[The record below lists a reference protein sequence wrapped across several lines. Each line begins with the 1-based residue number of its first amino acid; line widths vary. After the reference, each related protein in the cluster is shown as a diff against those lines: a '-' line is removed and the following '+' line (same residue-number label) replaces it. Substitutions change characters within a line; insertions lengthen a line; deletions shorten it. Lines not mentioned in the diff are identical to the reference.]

1 MISNLGH
8 AGGQGE
14 SVLALCS
21 NNPSSNLSEL
31 HSFILLIIF
40 NGLFAAS
47 FLLYFG
53 IFNTVDSKYLI

>member
-40 NGLFAAS
+40 
-47 FLLYFG
+47 
-53 IFNTVDSKYLI
+53 